1 MKRSNI
7 FLIWMIL
14 LSIIRYFFHP
24 EWTSLEMISGTIF
37 LIGLFGLEL
46 LEEIKEK
53 GKSNTT

>member
-7 FLIWMIL
+7 FLIWMML
-14 LSIIRYFFHP
+14 LSIIIYFFHP

>member
-24 EWTSLEMISGTIF
+24 EWTSLEMISGTII
-37 LIGLFGLEL
+37 LIGVFGLDL
-46 LEEIKEK
+46 LEDIKQEIQ
-53 GKSNTT
+53 NAT